1 MRHFRPVLVILAI
14 VLILVACTGEE
25 EATIEPTPTFESAEV
40 PEGTTPFD
48 TMDFEVDPDLVDV
61 TWEWYQRTTTEGTE
75 VLLEVPNPEDY
86 TLFFNLDQ
94 TFSAQLDCNNGT
106 GDYVTDGNGNIF
118 MQLGPMTAAAC
129 SPESL
134 SDEMVQLFGPAQSYV
149 YEGDGDTVIFKFA
162 AGGPWDYYR
171 KSD

>member
-1 MRHFRPVLVILAI
+1 MAFV
-14 VLILVACTGEE
+14 
-25 EATIEPTPTFESAEV
+25 
-40 PEGTTPFD
+40 
-48 TMDFEVDPDLVDV
+48 VDDNLVDV
-61 TWEWYQRTTTEGTE
+61 TWEWVQRTSNEGTE
-75 VLLEVPNPEDY
+75 VLIEVPNPENY
-86 TLFFNLDQ
+86 TLFFNADR
-94 TFSAQLDCNNGT
+94 TFSAQLDCNNGA

-134 SDEMVQLFGPAQSYV
+134 SDAMVQMFGPAQSYV
-149 YEGDGDTVIFKFA
+149 YEDDGDTVIFKFA